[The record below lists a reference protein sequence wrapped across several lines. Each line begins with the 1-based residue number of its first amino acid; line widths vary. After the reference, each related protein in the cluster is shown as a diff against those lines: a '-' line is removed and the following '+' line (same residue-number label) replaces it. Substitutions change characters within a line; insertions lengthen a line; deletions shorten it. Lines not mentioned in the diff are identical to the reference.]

1 MSSPIAFPE
10 ANFVWKGWP
19 ADATREEVLDLPS
32 RKENGET
39 ISCWKVSWK
48 ERLLIFLTGKVWLH
62 VHGRQPPVLISGH
75 YPFEEKV

>member
-1 MSSPIAFPE
+1 MSFPIAFPE
-10 ANFVWKGWP
+10 ANFVWKGWTS
-19 ADATREEVLDLPS
+19 DEKREAVSDLPV
-32 RKENGET
+32 RKEGGET

-62 VHGRQPPVLISGH
+62 VHGRHPPVLISGH